1 MRTHVDWRRW
11 SALPTVTALLVAV
24 GLTACNDASSGP
36 LGVDP
41 VTNSP
46 SASVHTVETS
56 SPFTTVTDLLAG
68 QDHDVGSVEVVDD
81 GSNTLTVSYVIE
93 DPTGEDWCIAEIHT
107 HAGEDLEDFP
117 LTRKNNPKV
126 GQFDYPKGS
135 NSFPVTDT
143 DCTKMVDVDIPFSE
157 IGEGVDSGDEVLV
170 AAHAAVVDRADP
182 ETVAV
187 TSAAGDMMWGPR
199 DDYALPG
206 ASGWG
211 TSFQAAAVASPN
223 SAWDW
228 PATLGGTWISVD
240 ADAELDDPNVD
251 QWLRV
256 QETVEIPEDAYYPR
270 LSLALNADN
279 ATEFFIDGTSE
290 FVFGTPNDAN
300 DPPERGAHETAAT
313 GLEFS
318 LATGTNELAWVVRNY
333 FPQTTTTSNPV
344 ALIYDGSTRYWT
356 GETAWGDG
364 TRFTDRGNWAT
375 YFEYMLKPEQVVI
388 SGWDQTRGGFVS
400 FKESGA
406 LTDAR
411 AAFNNFISGEGV
423 SPVIEKM
430 GTISSSNLMG
440 VDIVF
445 FGTVKG
451 NSEPI
456 SPLSSGPSGE
466 QTALKE
472 FVEGGGCA
480 VLVVDNATFGDDDD
494 DTDTA
499 NNSLVSP
506 FGLSVTGTLSGER
519 TSTATSA
526 TSPVLNG
533 VTTITH
539 NWGGWFEST
548 GSATV
553 LATIDDNSKPSA
565 LEGFPGTGR
574 ITAFSDASQ
583 FFDSEDAGTID
594 KTDNTQLFVNAL
606 AACF

>member
-1 MRTHVDWRRW
+1 MFVG
-11 SALPTVTALLVAV
+11 V
-24 GLTACNDASSGP
+24 GLMACSDASSGP

-41 VTNSP
+41 VINAP

-117 LTRKNNPKV
+117 LTRMNNPKV
-126 GQFDYPKGS
+126 GQFDYPEGS

-143 DCTKMVDVDIPFSE
+143 DCTKTVDVDIPFSE
-157 IGEGVDSGDEVLV
+157 IGEGVDSGDAVLV
-170 AAHAAVVDRADP
+170 AAHAVVVDRATP
-182 ETVAV
+182 ATTAV
-187 TSAAGDMMWGPR
+187 TSAAGDEMWGPR

-211 TSFQAAAVASPN
+211 TSFQATAVSSPN
-223 SAWDW
+223 SAWNW

-290 FVFGTPNDAN
+290 FVSGTPNDAN
-300 DPPERGAHETAAT
+300 DPPQRGAHQNAAT
-313 GLEFS
+313 DLEFS
-318 LATGTNELAWVVRNY
+318 LTAGTNELDWVVRNY
-333 FPQTTTTSNPV
+333 FPGSTPAASNPV
-344 ALIYDGSTRYWT
+344 ALIYDGTASYWT

-375 YFEYMLKPEQVVI
+375 YFEYTLKPEEVVI
-388 SGWDQTRGGFVS
+388 NGWDASRGGFVA
-400 FKESGA
+400 FKNSGA
-406 LTDAR
+406 LDDAR
-411 AAFNNFISGEGV
+411 AAFNTFISGEGIT
-423 SPVIEKM
+423 PTIEET
-430 GTISSSNLMG
+430 GAITSAALEG
-440 VDIVF
+440 VDVLF
-445 FGTVKG
+445 LGTVKT
-451 NSEPI
+451 NTSAI
-456 SPLSSGPSGE
+456 TPLTGSE
-466 QTALKE
+466 QTALGN
-472 FVEGGGCA
+472 FVQDGGCA
-480 VLVVDNATFGDDDD
+480 VLVVDNDSFGSSPDP
-494 DTDTA
+494 A
-499 NNSLVSP
+499 NESLIDP
-506 FGLSVTGTLSGER
+506 FDLDVTGTLDGTR

-526 TSPVLNG
+526 VSPVLDG
-533 VTTITH
+533 VTEITH
-539 NWGGWFEST
+539 NYVGWFDDT
-548 GSATV
+548 GTSTV
-553 LATIDDNSKPSA
+553 LATLNDNSEPSA
-565 LEGFPGTGR
+565 LGDSPGDGQ
-574 ITAFSDASQ
+574 ITVFSDANQ
-583 FFDSEDAGTID
+583 FFDAHASGKIGE
-594 KTDNTQLFVNAL
+594 TDNTQLFLNAL